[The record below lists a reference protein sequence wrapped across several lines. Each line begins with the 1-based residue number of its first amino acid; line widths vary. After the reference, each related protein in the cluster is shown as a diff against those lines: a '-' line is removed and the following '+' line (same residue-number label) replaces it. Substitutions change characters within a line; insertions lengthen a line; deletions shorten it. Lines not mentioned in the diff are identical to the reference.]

1 MPRAWGDD
9 SRRLRPVMGV
19 ATSFAAG
26 TGAACG
32 CGARRDVE
40 RLRVQE
46 ADSPPDWW
54 GMKRDGAIGAGPGA
68 DDDATLVDA
77 RAATSS
83 ASDTSDTETVRERE
97 ELLAAAA
104 GAPQRSRA
112 VLVVAVVTSQPV
124 PVPVPPLLLPPPPPG
139 SPASLLAS
147 SMPST
152 LMLLRRPLRRSRS
165 MPCHISSVTPKRSR
179 HLRSWRARE
188 SGRVSG
194 LWHMAQGEGWP
205 PCLAVLLR

>member
-1 MPRAWGDD
+1 
-9 SRRLRPVMGV
+9 LRPSMGV

-26 TGAACG
+26 TGATCG
-32 CGARRDVE
+32 VRRDVE

-46 ADSPPDWW
+46 TDSPPDWW

-68 DDDATLVDA
+68 DDATLVDSS
-77 RAATSS
+77 AAMSS

-97 ELLAAAA
+97 ELVGTAAD
-104 GAPQRSRA
+104 APQRSRA
-112 VLVVAVVTSQPV
+112 VLVVAVVTSQPI
-124 PVPVPPLLLPPPPPG
+124 PAPVPPPLPLPPPG

-194 LWHMAQGEGWP
+194 LWHMAQGEGCP

>member
-9 SRRLRPVMGV
+9 SRRLRPFMGV
-19 ATSFAAG
+19 ATSFAGG
-26 TGAACG
+26 TGVA

-46 ADSPPDWW
+46 PDSPPDWW
-54 GMKRDGAIGAGPGA
+54 GMKREGAMGAGPGA
-68 DDDATLVDA
+68 DDATLVDA

-97 ELLAAAA
+97 ELVAAAA

-112 VLVVAVVTSQPV
+112 VLVVAAAVVTSQPV
-124 PVPVPPLLLPPPPPG
+124 PVPVPPLPLG